1 MQSLQYAISS
11 YLNIFKPRYYKLKIF
26 RISKIQKVIYRDIC
40 ELDFPL
46 ESHLDKNTLFHRIR
60 WPSSLHSFHKGSLH
74 KDLECKNV
82 AH

>member
-1 MQSLQYAISS
+1 MIFF
-11 YLNIFKPRYYKLKIF
+11 YLFKSQR
-26 RISKIQKVIYRDIC
+26 VIYRDIY
-40 ELDFPL
+40 EWDFPL
-46 ESHLDKNTLFHRIR
+46 ESHLDKNTLFRRIH